1 MTLTSS
7 LSAGPVPVVSV
18 VVPTYGRPRQV
29 RDCLAALAAQ
39 TLPRVAFEVIVVD
52 DGSPQG
58 LGPLPDEFAGR
69 LRLTLIRQANAGPS
83 VARNRGVEQAA
94 ADLVAFTDDDCLP
107 EPTWLERLVQ
117 AERDRPGSL
126 VGGSTHN
133 GLHDLVFSEASQW
146 IISMVYEHFNRDQ
159 DNAYFFASNN
169 ILCSRQRYR
178 ELDGFEARF
187 RGAGAEDRDFCDRW
201 RAAGWPLIWR
211 PDAAIEH
218 RHPQSLCEFIG
229 LHYRY
234 GRGAH
239 LYQAMRRSR
248 GTGTMRNDLGFHATL
263 PRRIWAGLARYSGT
277 WRRAKLCGALA
288 LWQAA
293 NAAGFF
299 TQAIFR
305 RPAASRTR

>member
-1 MTLTSS
+1 MTLPSSTS
-7 LSAGPVPVVSV
+7 AEPKPVVSV

-39 TLPRVAFEVIVVD
+39 TLPCDAFEVIVVD

-58 LGPLPDEFAGR
+58 LGLLPDEFAGR

-117 AERDRPGSL
+117 AEQDRPGSL

-133 GLHDLVFSEASQW
+133 GLHDLVFSEATHW
-146 IISMVYEHFNRDQ
+146 ILEMVYEHFNRDPE
-159 DNAYFFASNN
+159 NAYFFASNN
-169 ILCSRQRYR
+169 ILCSRQRYLALGGFD
-178 ELDGFEARF
+178 ELFPR
-187 RGAGAEDRDFCDRW
+187 AGAEDRDFCDRW

-211 PDAAIEH
+211 PEAFIEH
-218 RHPQSLCEFIG
+218 RHPQSLGEFIG

-234 GRGAH
+234 GRGAY
-239 LYQAMRRSR
+239 LYQQRRRER
-248 GTGTMRNDLGFHATL
+248 GTGTMEDDLGFHATL
-263 PRRIWAGLARYSGT
+263 PRRVWAGMKRYPGA
-277 WRRAKLCGALA
+277 WRRAQLCGALA
-288 LWQAA
+288 VWQLA

-305 RPAASRTR
+305 RPAASRER